1 MKKVTKMTEK
11 VIKAAAKSDVVALK
25 GYDPDIGIF
34 YALHKVVRGKDVF
47 VIDNERGPLLYAY
60 QKGQYIES
68 VVKQFETSSGDNAPD
83 YKDNLFFEPKGK

>member
-1 MKKVTKMTEK
+1 MKNVTKMTAK
-11 VIKAAAKSDVVALK
+11 VIKAAIKSDVVALK

-60 QKGQYIES
+60 QKARFVE
-68 VVKQFETSSGDNAPD
+68 
-83 YKDNLFFEPKGK
+83 NLQD